1 MLSPVLLET
10 LIAIHEFEVRWSV
23 TPSFADLRKEMGL
36 GQGTVQYRL
45 NQLIAAG
52 CIINQQGRNRSR
64 QITSL
69 GIDALKAAGKYQ
81 SVTNPLSRIPCL
93 GEIAAGYISDP
104 ATHEEFLELAQ
115 FDPDKHFSLKVSG
128 DSMIGVGIHDRAT
141 VVFERVPDGYEPKP
155 GQIVAAYVEGLGTTL
170 KRFYRKGKTILLE
183 AANPNYPTQTID
195 SKQTFVRINGI
206 WTGMT
211 IVDLG

>member
-1 MLSPVLLET
+1 MLSPVRLET
-10 LIAIHEFEVRWSV
+10 LIAIHEFEVRFGF
-23 TPSFADLRKEMGL
+23 TPSYIDLRMAL
-36 GQGTVQYRL
+36 GIPHGTL
-45 NQLIAAG
+45 
-52 CIINQQGRNRSR
+52 QGRLRGLSDGGYITSHERQNRSR

-81 SVTNPLSRIPCL
+81 SATNPLSRIPCL

-211 IVDLG
+211 IVDLA